1 VQQKFA
7 MVSSTTYLPPIPVG
21 PLAADAK
28 GADASGGTPAPQPE
42 GRQKQKLGLTQ
53 PHVLSTSWSSVARI
67 VNKTEARKKKEG
79 QMGQTTRA
87 QAQSSRKPRRA
98 ASQARLPVKEQPMPV
113 KSSSTPVLPKLKL
126 DSESLEK
133 EAGKRILEEEA
144 AQPPTP
150 PENTK
155 TEHSAGLGNTDLP
168 AADADIAVS
177 GSGLETKAASEDQ
190 EAEAEA
196 LEQPQADSILVAPWK
211 RGLSK
216 KGTRSFKRM
225 DSHLIFEPRDTEQEA
240 APQEAD
246 AQGDDLP
253 APEQSEGQEASPP
266 SVDADAG
273 AKSSRRSSGSSSE
286 LDDFGSGTH
295 SMNMKGWSKAK
306 QAARLAATLRPEN
319 MLDTVQQWRK
329 WCRKTDQVFDAAPQT
344 SSWRGAEATA
354 RSIRDLDEELSVD
367 KDRLRL
373 MIQQGVHR
381 SKNGLKLTV
390 RHVQPDIDRETLWRN
405 RRETLE
411 KVDTH
416 GKRIQQ
422 ALQDSLRARKDLRTC
437 VQLLKETMTEKPDTD
452 KKKPRVAA
460 KERKCSWSSG
470 RLDTIKKKL
479 EEYIRTGSL
488 SDYEEDRD
496 EAAKNR
502 KSLIT

>member
-1 VQQKFA
+1 
-7 MVSSTTYLPPIPVG
+7 
-21 PLAADAK
+21 
-28 GADASGGTPAPQPE
+28 
-42 GRQKQKLGLTQ
+42 
-53 PHVLSTSWSSVARI
+53 
-67 VNKTEARKKKEG
+67 
-79 QMGQTTRA
+79 
-87 QAQSSRKPRRA
+87 
-98 ASQARLPVKEQPMPV
+98 
-113 KSSSTPVLPKLKL
+113 
-126 DSESLEK
+126 
-133 EAGKRILEEEA
+133 
-144 AQPPTP
+144 
-150 PENTK
+150 
-155 TEHSAGLGNTDLP
+155 
-168 AADADIAVS
+168 
-177 GSGLETKAASEDQ
+177 
-190 EAEAEA
+190 
-196 LEQPQADSILVAPWK
+196 
-211 RGLSK
+211 
-216 KGTRSFKRM
+216 
-225 DSHLIFEPRDTEQEA
+225 LIFEPRDTEQEA

>member
-1 VQQKFA
+1 MGTSGDRLEVETWSRHFRYLGLRLCDLSDKLLPPLVSATRVQEHRRSSPNSHKDGLVVQQKFA

-381 SKNGLKLTV
+381 SKNGLKLTAGAQV
-390 RHVQPDIDRETLWRN
+390 AP
-405 RRETLE
+405 
-411 KVDTH
+411 
-416 GKRIQQ
+416 
-422 ALQDSLRARKDLRTC
+422 
-437 VQLLKETMTEKPDTD
+437 LL
-452 KKKPRVAA
+452 
-460 KERKCSWSSG
+460 C
-470 RLDTIKKKL
+470 
-479 EEYIRTGSL
+479 
-488 SDYEEDRD
+488 
-496 EAAKNR
+496 
-502 KSLIT
+502 